1 MFNFLY
7 NKKENN
13 LRKVE
18 CVVPPNQGWLEL
30 NLSSEEMDF
39 LWHMI
44 EERKEESF
52 NYALAGNITGSYA
65 IKDNNNWFFDNVL
78 AGLIQLYCDKFG
90 KSVVE
95 RMPLNRSHLLRLH
108 TFWVNYQRQNE
119 FNPLHDHAA
128 LFSFVIWMKIPFD
141 WVEQN
146 QLDIA
151 KNSNAPT
158 ISEFQFAYLDVLGR
172 QCNYAYKLSA
182 KDEGKMLFF
191 PGRLNHIVYPF
202 YNCDEERISISGNIV
217 LDTSQ
222 AL

>member
-90 KSVVE
+90 KSV
-95 RMPLNRSHLLRLH
+95 
-108 TFWVNYQRQNE
+108 
-119 FNPLHDHAA
+119 
-128 LFSFVIWMKIPFD
+128 
-141 WVEQN
+141 
-146 QLDIA
+146 
-151 KNSNAPT
+151 
-158 ISEFQFAYLDVLGR
+158 
-172 QCNYAYKLSA
+172 
-182 KDEGKMLFF
+182 
-191 PGRLNHIVYPF
+191 
-202 YNCDEERISISGNIV
+202 
-217 LDTSQ
+217 
-222 AL
+222 